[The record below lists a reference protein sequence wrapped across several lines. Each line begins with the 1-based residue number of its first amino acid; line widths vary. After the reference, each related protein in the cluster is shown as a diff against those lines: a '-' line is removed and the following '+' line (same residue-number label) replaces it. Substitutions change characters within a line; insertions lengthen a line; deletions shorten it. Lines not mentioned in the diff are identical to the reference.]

1 MLNGKRSSFNLGDGK
16 LNNGVSGKMLRKGE
30 YAIYNGKEYRFIES
44 DAVEGI
50 ELISNDKKDMNNG
63 FTHYKNNIYTK
74 IVGVNEV
81 GKLYSINPYAVYKG
95 ELFPASEESKT
106 GKVLLVTTNTELAKK
121 MGFKRTD
128 KYVYSKSVE
137 WDEVEIIEER
147 KPYSLD

>member
-1 MLNGKRSSFNLGDGK
+1 MGDGK
-16 LNNGVSGKMLRKGE
+16 LNNGVSGKMIRKGE

-74 IVGVNEV
+74 IVGINEV

-128 KYVYSKSVE
+128 KYMYSKSVE